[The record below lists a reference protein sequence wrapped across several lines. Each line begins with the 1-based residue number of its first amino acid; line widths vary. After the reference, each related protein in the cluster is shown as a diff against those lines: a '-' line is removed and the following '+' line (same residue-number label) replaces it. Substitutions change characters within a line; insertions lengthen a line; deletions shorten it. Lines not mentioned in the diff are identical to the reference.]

1 MIKVVCWNIGRR
13 LEPWRELV
21 QMARDGDADL
31 ALLQEAGS
39 PPGELV
45 DQIDHMDGGVLEPAA
60 VMTVGRWS

>member
-45 DQIDHMDGGVLEPAA
+45 DRPHGRGVLEPTA
-60 VMTVGRWS
+60 V